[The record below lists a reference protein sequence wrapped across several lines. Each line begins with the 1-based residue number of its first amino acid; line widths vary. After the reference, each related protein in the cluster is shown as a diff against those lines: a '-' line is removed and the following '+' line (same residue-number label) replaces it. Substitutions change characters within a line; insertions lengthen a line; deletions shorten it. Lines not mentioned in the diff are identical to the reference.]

1 MKLTHKV
8 KLQSMEAEQKEYI
21 DEIIAMK
28 LKVAESEMKAA

>member
-1 MKLTHKV
+1 MKLTDKV